1 MTNTLRAPENEQVAS
16 EPAGQETK
24 AGQTLDGGE
33 ILQERISTP
42 PIEDDEYTLEAF
54 GDISL
59 SNIDFVP
66 PPPSTISPHKRV
78 SFTERTSDMPQ
89 EHTASRSGSIRVCQ
103 LPSAFSACETDS

>member
-24 AGQTLDGGE
+24 AGQTLDGAE
-33 ILQERISTP
+33 ILQERTSTP

-66 PPPSTISPHKRV
+66 PPPSTILPHKRV